1 MTADIAGL
9 VALRRRREEA
19 ARAALRR
26 AEDARAAAH
35 REVEA
40 AQARLAAQR
49 REIDA
54 EARQQRGTSM
64 GRRCRMIELRRAA
77 ARLGALQARCL
88 SLGEALVRSERHEQE
103 RRAEAETAR
112 KAWAALQLRCE
123 KLEALQAR
131 RGSGRDEYAAMDGV
145 YEE

>member
-1 MTADIAGL
+1 MTADIVGL
-9 VALRRRREEA
+9 VTLRRRREEA

-26 AEDARAAAH
+26 AEDARAAAR
-35 REVEA
+35 REVGEA
-40 AQARLAAQR
+40 RARLDAQR

-54 EARQQRGTSM
+54 EARQQRETDT
-64 GRRCRMIELRRAA
+64 GRRCRMFELQRAA

-103 RRAEAETAR
+103 RHAEAETAR
-112 KAWAALQLRCE
+112 KAWIALQLRCE

-131 RGSGRDEYAAMDGV
+131 QSFGRDEHAAMDGM